1 MTADETSRH
10 QEDPAM
16 AIAGEGA
23 PPADAAANE
32 NAAASDPEVLAAE
45 LADSKDKLLRA
56 LAEVENVRRRAQRD
70 KEDATRYAI
79 AGFARD
85 MIGAADDLRRA
96 LDAIAP
102 EARAASEAVNNLAV
116 GIEMTE
122 RSLLAALERNGVK
135 PMEVI
140 GQTFDA
146 NRHEALYEIPD
157 PNHPAGTILQVVERG
172 YMLRDRLLRPAK
184 VGIAKG
190 GAKAEPRLA
199 QQPEPLAESPDQRAS
214 AAYGRRTDAG
224 GNLNEEL

>member
-1 MTADETSRH
+1 MTSGETPHHQDDPVTAIADE
-10 QEDPAM
+10 
-16 AIAGEGA
+16 GEGVV
-23 PPADAAANE
+23 PADAAANE
-32 NAAASDPEVLAAE
+32 NAAKPADPEVLAAE
-45 LADSKDKLLRA
+45 LADAKDKLLRA

-85 MIGAADDLRRA
+85 MVGVADDLRRA
-96 LDAIAP
+96 LAAIAP
-102 EARAASEAVNNLAV
+102 EARSASEAVNNLVV

-122 RSLLAALERNGVK
+122 RGLLSALERNGVK

-140 GQTFDA
+140 GQLFDA

-157 PNHPAGTILQVVERG
+157 PQQVAGTILQVVERG

-190 GAKAEPRLA
+190 GPKAEP
-199 QQPEPLAESPDQRAS
+199 QPEPLPEASDHRAS
-214 AAYGRRTDAG
+214 AAYEKRGGAG
-224 GNLNEEL
+224 SSLNEEL